1 MLESLI
7 GLVVLVAIVGY
18 LVFRNGVNANLDF
31 KYATPPKVPTP
42 KVEEVDLS
50 KMTKTQIEAWARTNL
65 NLELDRRKTKA
76 KMIAEVESVFQK

>member
-7 GLVVLVAIVGY
+7 GLVVLVAIAGY
-18 LVFRNGVNANLDF
+18 LAFRNGVNANLDF

-50 KMTKTQIEAWARTNL
+50 KMTKAQIEVWARDNL
-65 NLELDRRKTKA
+65 DLELDRRRTKA
-76 KMIAEVESVFQK
+76 AMIEEVENTFRK